1 MKKAQNLEIDKKNLI
16 VNRDE
21 YEKQRSNFIKDVA
34 KRRVFSNFEKELQTK
49 INTSEKYVRPEE
61 VANLSKELFLS
72 IIQSINLKK
81 HIEDELKSNKEV
93 KEKLEKITDN
103 QRKKQEEIIEKT
115 REKRFEIAFLQT
127 KLELLERVERKEIIT
142 KSIIE
147 DKAFQMLKKEFPHE
161 NVMEVASKYSNLNEN
176 YLDHLERKVNQY
188 DEWRKEG
195 SLQEVKENGKEEL
208 LRLTNPKEYKLY
220 LEEKKNQEQE
230 QNRTKNRGFYSR

>member
-1 MKKAQNLEIDKKNLI
+1 MKTNFSSLPKENLL
-16 VNRDE
+16 RG
-21 YEKQRSNFIKDVA
+21 
-34 KRRVFSNFEKELQTK
+34 
-49 INTSEKYVRPEE
+49 
-61 VANLSKELFLS
+61 
-72 IIQSINLKK
+72 
-81 HIEDELKSNKEV
+81 
-93 KEKLEKITDN
+93 
-103 QRKKQEEIIEKT
+103 QEEIIEKKKK
-115 REKRFEIAFLQT
+115 KRFEIAFLQT